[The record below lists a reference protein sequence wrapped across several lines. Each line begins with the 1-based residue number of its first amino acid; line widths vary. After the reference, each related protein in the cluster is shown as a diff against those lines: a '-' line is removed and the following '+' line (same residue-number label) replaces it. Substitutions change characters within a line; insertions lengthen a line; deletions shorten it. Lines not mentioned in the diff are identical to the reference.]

1 MLYIIWVC
9 FGMCGLIG
17 RDALLQWPQTKQKIE
32 KKNCGTKCRQKSF
45 AHELT
50 RYFRFIHNWNARL
63 AEPQKVAWPS
73 PAHASIRLYVLYMH
87 LGTFHCIIISIL

>member
-32 KKNCGTKCRQKSF
+32 KK
-45 AHELT
+45 
-50 RYFRFIHNWNARL
+50 I
-63 AEPQKVAWPS
+63 AEPNAAKS
-73 PAHASIRLYVLYMH
+73 H
-87 LGTFHCIIISIL
+87 LHMN